1 MSGWNQFKKLFGMHF
16 KSTFREKQVWFWSI
30 FYPVLL
36 MIIFIMIFGGNGSD
50 SFSAK
55 IAVVET
61 NANAVSGQWKETIRH
76 IPVLEWENESQTDR
90 DRAEQMLKD
99 KDVDAVLI
107 LPESDQ
113 ERNITLLFNREKQ
126 NSATAQALGS
136 IFKDIVNQVNFD
148 VSGVTP
154 QFRLQTDYVSAGSQ
168 NLKYSDFLLTGLIAL
183 SISQSGLFGMVGLV
197 EMRRN
202 GLMKRLKMT
211 PMNMKLF
218 GIGDISVRF
227 ILSVVQ
233 IILLSALGLIFFQ
246 AHFNINI
253 LSFLL
258 IFVIGTLSF
267 AGIGFLIASVSK
279 SIESYMGIANL
290 LSFLMMFL
298 SGIFFDINAL
308 PAFIKP
314 ISTVLPLTYFANGVR
329 DGMVFG
335 AGIEEPSLWINCGVM
350 AAWGLAAMLLASR
363 LFRRKGETK

>member
-246 AHFNINI
+246 AHFNINPK
-253 LSFLL
+253 FR
-258 IFVIGTLSF
+258 
-267 AGIGFLIASVSK
+267 K
-279 SIESYMGIANL
+279 Y
-290 LSFLMMFL
+290 
-298 SGIFFDINAL
+298 
-308 PAFIKP
+308 
-314 ISTVLPLTYFANGVR
+314 R
-329 DGMVFG
+329 
-335 AGIEEPSLWINCGVM
+335 SL
-350 AAWGLAAMLLASR
+350 
-363 LFRRKGETK
+363 KT